1 MSAFVLELKNE
12 KIEMFIKKEGIIF
25 YVFLKIYP
33 PNYTL
38 VLEFSFSHLFS
49 HLQAGAAREGERMEG
64 LEEVAREGSQVWA
77 GEVQTW
83 QGSGRVFLSVS
94 PLAGLWLP
102 ARAERRES
110 FPQSQALHCSEG
122 LWPWP

>member
-77 GEVQTW
+77 GEVQT
-83 QGSGRVFLSVS
+83 
-94 PLAGLWLP
+94 
-102 ARAERRES
+102 
-110 FPQSQALHCSEG
+110 
-122 LWPWP
+122 